1 MFQPIVRL
9 ALALWM
15 RIPFGYICRV
25 HHGAGHMTLRKDFWI
40 IVSDGKTTDALPINT
55 VSHHLQNEFALRMK
69 AIGYNVDA
77 YFDHN
82 GDAQTLA
89 TADVRVHPEKPQVA
103 DGKTRHQTI
112 EHK

>member
-9 ALALWM
+9 ALAIWM
-15 RIPFGYICRV
+15 RMPFGYICRV
-25 HHGAGHMTLRKDFWI
+25 HHGTSHMTLRKDFWI

-69 AIGYNVDA
+69 AIGYDVDT

-82 GDAQTLA
+82 GDAQAVASANVL
-89 TADVRVHPEKPQVA
+89 VHPTKPDVPVENS
-103 DGKTRHQTI
+103 RPQTI
-112 EHK
+112 E